1 MQLQNIIFF
10 RRKEMA
16 IVLQLVLLVVG
27 FVMLIKGADWFVD
40 GASKIADKF
49 GIPQLVIGL
58 TIVAMG
64 TSAPEAAVSITSAL
78 QGSAGITIGN
88 VVGSNIMNVLVIL
101 GLTSVITAIPVQKS
115 TVKYELPFLIGITAM
130 LSAMGLIKGNPA
142 QADGVI
148 TRIEGVVL
156 WVFMLIYLFYLL
168 QMAKKGEGSLE
179 EVESS
184 GKDDKMWKLLL
195 LVVIG
200 AAMIVLGSN
209 VTVDA
214 ATELAKMFGMSERF
228 IGLTIVAFGTSL
240 PELVTSVTAAKKG
253 KADIAVG
260 NIVGSNV
267 FNILFVVG
275 TTALITPVAYS
286 VNFLV
291 DSIVSLAAV
300 IFLWIC
306 VVKDKKL
313 GRIGGAI
320 MLLGYA
326 GYFAYLM
333 M

>member
-1 MQLQNIIFF
+1 
-10 RRKEMA
+10 MA
-16 IVLQLVLLVVG
+16 IVLQLLLLVVG

-115 TVKYELPFLIGITAM
+115 TAKYELPFLIGITAM
-130 LSAMGLIKGNPA
+130 LSAMGLIKADAA

-156 WVFMLIYLFYLL
+156 WVFMIIYLIYLLK
-168 QMAKKGEGSLE
+168 MAKKGEGSVE
-179 EVESS
+179 EVESA
-184 GKDDKMWKLLL
+184 GKNDKMWKLLL

-209 VTVDA
+209 VTVNA

-240 PELVTSVTAAKKG
+240 PELVTSVTAATKG

-260 NIVGSNV
+260 NIVGSNI

-275 TTALITPVAYS
+275 TTALITPVVYS
-286 VNFLV
+286 ANFLI
-291 DSIVSLAAV
+291 DSLVSLAAV

-313 GRIGGAI
+313 GRVGGAI

-333 M
+333 L